1 MRAPPATQASGLPVA
16 AAAAL
21 LVAVPVLVGL
31 LVESSEESAS
41 VASMAA
47 PIGAVAPWELR
58 TGETADWRPH
68 FSGGSARLEQTFR
81 RGGSAVD
88 LFVEVFPL
96 PSRAGAELISYG
108 NSIHA
113 ESNERLFPDRVVRPR
128 SGALGP
134 EFRVRETM
142 VQGSRDRLVWY
153 WYDVGGHQATSGVRA
168 KLLEARTLV
177 TAGRSAQRVVVVSTL
192 VTSSREEAA
201 ERLQD
206 FLATHA
212 PALGL
217 GTFPGS

>member
-1 MRAPPATQASGLPVA
+1 M
-16 AAAAL
+16 
-21 LVAVPVLVGL
+21 
-31 LVESSEESAS
+31 
-41 VASMAA
+41 
-47 PIGAVAPWELR
+47 
-58 TGETADWRPH
+58 PH

-81 RGGSAVD
+81 RGGPAVE

-113 ESNERLFPDRVVRPR
+113 EANERLFPNRVVRPR
-128 SGALGP
+128 SGALGA

-153 WYDVGGHQATSGVRA
+153 WYDVGGRLATSGVRA

-177 TAGRSAQRVVVVSTL
+177 TEGRSAQRVVVVSTL

-206 FLATHA
+206 FLVTHA

-217 GTFPGS
+217 GTVPGG